1 MKRAL
6 PNFVTQMNHY
16 KRVTRQNGF
25 VGLASN
31 TFKNQYIIMR

>member
-1 MKRAL
+1 MKRAWQ
-6 PNFVTQMNHY
+6 NFATQMNHY

-31 TFKNQYIIMR
+31 TFKN

>member
-1 MKRAL
+1 MKRVL
-6 PNFVTQMNHY
+6 QNFVRQMNHY

-31 TFKNQYIIMR
+31 TLNY